1 MAISCKTITCQYNED
16 GVCTMYDEERTDEM
30 RTIEFYEK
38 WNPKRLAPAPPEA
51 TRREG
56 DMF

>member
-1 MAISCKTITCQYNED
+1 MIECKITTCLYNER
-16 GVCTMYDEERTDEM
+16 GVCHMYNDERTDKQ

-38 WNPKRLAPAPPEA
+38 WNPKRLAPAPKSV
-51 TRREG
+51 TRQEG